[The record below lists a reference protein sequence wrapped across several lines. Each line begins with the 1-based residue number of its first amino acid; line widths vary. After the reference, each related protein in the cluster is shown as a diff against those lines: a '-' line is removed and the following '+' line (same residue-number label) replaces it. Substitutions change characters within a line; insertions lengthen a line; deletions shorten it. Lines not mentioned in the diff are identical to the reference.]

1 MFARKNNVI
10 LFLYL
15 TIPILST
22 GRSEVEARVRE
33 ESDGGGVYQ
42 AEDRYGIAF
51 SF

>member
-15 TIPILST
+15 TIPIL
-22 GRSEVEARVRE
+22 RSEVEARVRE